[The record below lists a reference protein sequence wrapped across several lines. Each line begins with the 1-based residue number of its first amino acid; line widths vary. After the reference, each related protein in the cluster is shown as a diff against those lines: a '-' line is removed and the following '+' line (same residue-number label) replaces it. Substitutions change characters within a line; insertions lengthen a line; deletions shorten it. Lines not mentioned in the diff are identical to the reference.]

1 MVGAGGGGFPT
12 HVKLAAK
19 ADTVIANGAECE
31 PLLHKDAV
39 VMEKH
44 AAELV
49 RGMQLAMESVGAKTG
64 VIGIK
69 GKKKLAVEAVTAA
82 CKGTALRVHL
92 LGDYY
97 PAGDE

>member
-1 MVGAGGGGFPT
+1 MNLADLVKQAGVVGAGGGGFPT

-39 VMEKH
+39 VMEQH
-44 AAELV
+44 AALLV
-49 RGMQLAMESVGAKTG
+49 KGMQLAMAATGAQEG

-69 GKKKLAVEAVTAA
+69 GKKKHAVEAVTAA
-82 CKGTALRVHL
+82 LTTAAIV
-92 LGDYY
+92 
-97 PAGDE
+97 

>member
-1 MVGAGGGGFPT
+1 MNLVENVRRAGVVGAGGGGFPT

-39 VMEKH
+39 LMEQN

-49 RGMQLAMESVGAKTG
+49 
-64 VIGIK
+64 
-69 GKKKLAVEAVTAA
+69 
-82 CKGTALRVHL
+82 
-92 LGDYY
+92 
-97 PAGDE
+97 